1 MKNDVVALSG
11 ASPRAIETIPLTCF
25 VSLNSGGR
33 LCASACCFAVSG
45 AMRLESAPVWMTKP
59 GATRWNAIPL

>member
-11 ASPRAIETIPLTCF
+11 ASPLAIDTIPLMCL

-45 AMRLESAPVWMTKP
+45 AVRLESAPVWMTNP
-59 GATRWNAIPL
+59 GATRWKAIPL